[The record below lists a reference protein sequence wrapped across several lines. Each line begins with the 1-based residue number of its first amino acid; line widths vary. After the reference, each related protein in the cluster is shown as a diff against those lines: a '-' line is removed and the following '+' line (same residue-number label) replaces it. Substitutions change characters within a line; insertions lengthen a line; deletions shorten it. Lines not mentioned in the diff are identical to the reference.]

1 MGESRCIE
9 LIPSSLPPS
18 LPPSLP
24 LTLGSTG
31 KQNSRLF
38 RSVKCR
44 EMPWRTRV
52 IALPPLEFP
61 CLLIRPSA
69 MRSSQVEQI
78 PRRGIRAMREEEEE
92 EEEAE
97 EEEEEE
103 EEGAGTPPA
112 CRKCEAP

>member
-1 MGESRCIE
+1 
-9 LIPSSLPPS
+9 
-18 LPPSLP
+18 
-24 LTLGSTG
+24 
-31 KQNSRLF
+31 
-38 RSVKCR
+38 
-44 EMPWRTRV
+44 
-52 IALPPLEFP
+52 
-61 CLLIRPSA
+61 